1 MLHSLYSVRDAIE
14 DLYQGMQRLR
24 ENSDELVAIGS
35 SAPASAGAAQVVA
48 VQGANAHRGDD
59 ARDKASDQ
67 HESKGIGGVDKQ
79 CSEGMGYAPSPA
91 QSSPRHQA
99 YAPGKASRRHV
110 GPLCRAP
117 QQGGI
122 VGNAGKGRPGVH
134 LAGRAGNSAVS
145 NGRQQA
151 RDKRPAR
158 TGKTRLCVHA
168 HSAGAGACA
177 QRSQLAGRDKGKLA
191 GAVQAKAMPLIS
203 RHVNVG
209 KAISRSRTQV
219 RPPTVVATARALSSA
234 QGMCWPVCW
243 GVRGEKFGVGR
254 VGLCALASCHAGFC
268 MVSTCVYLD

>member
-1 MLHSLYSVRDAIE
+1 MLHLLYSVRDGLE
-14 DLYQGMQRLR
+14 DVFEGMQRLR
-24 ENSDELVAIGS
+24 GNIGS
-35 SAPASAGAAQVVA
+35 SAPASAGAAQVVDA
-48 VQGANAHRGDD
+48 QGGNKHRGDD

-67 HESKGIGGVDKQ
+67 HGSKGIGGVDKQ
-79 CSEGMGYAPSPA
+79 CSEGMGYAPPPA
-91 QSSPRHQA
+91 QGSPRRQA
-99 YAPGKASRRHV
+99 HAPGKASRRHV
-110 GPLCRAP
+110 APLCRAP

-122 VGNAGKGRPGVH
+122 VGDAGKGRPGVH
-134 LAGRAGNSAVS
+134 LAGRAGNKAVS

-168 HSAGAGACA
+168 HSAGAGAGACT

-191 GAVQAKAMPLIS
+191 GAVQAKAMPVMS

-234 QGMCWPVCW
+234 EGMCWPVWW

-254 VGLCALASCHAGFC
+254 GGLCALACCSAGLC
-268 MVSTCVYLD
+268 IVSTCVYLD